1 MAPKNKKNNVCIT
14 QTVTIDTTNVVKEE
28 LTTEL
33 TAPVKAKR
41 GRKSK
46 KDLMAS
52 LNITDFLT
60 KEKDNKKSTQD
71 QNQNQNTINLDVSE
85 IENNLITTNNTQENN
100 LYEVILNN
108 DNNSLQID
116 SELTNIITL
125 SNINEEPKIAKKRG
139 RKPKGGKIIQQLS
152 SNIEQKDEKPNV
164 ILHLKCSMKD
174 LQTYSQ
180 NNNFVES
187 YNFSGSKNDLNYE
200 LIGNENINTNDK
212 TSTSIS
218 TLDVRYDSE
227 EYNDDDSVCKDSN
240 KEIFKKLKQLE
251 HNLHINNVN
260 NKRSSCF
267 WDTCEFDNPPIY
279 IPKHFING
287 TYHVYGCFCSPE
299 CGVAYLMKENI
310 DSSTKFERYH
320 LFNHIYTKIFDFK
333 KNIKP
338 APNPYYML
346 EKYYGNL
353 SIQEYR
359 SLLRNERLFL
369 IVDKPLTRILPELHE
384 DNDDFILNNKIIPS
398 NNYNVKTRLQRKKL
412 NKSSI
417 LTEKFGHIY
426 Q

>member
-1 MAPKNKKNNVCIT
+1 MTVNSKKNNNVNI
-14 QTVTIDTTNVVKEE
+14 VTDI
-28 LTTEL
+28 TTEL
-33 TAPVKAKR
+33 LTPVVTPVVTPVKAKR

-46 KDLMAS
+46 KELMAA
-52 LNITDFLT
+52 LNMTEILT
-60 KEKDNKKSTQD
+60 KEKDNKKSIQKY
-71 QNQNQNTINLDVSE
+71 NGINLNVYE
-85 IENNLITTNNTQENN
+85 IENNLTEIIDDGKENN
-100 LYEVILNN
+100 VYEDILGDENN
-108 DNNSLQID
+108 ISMQTNS
-116 SELTNIITL
+116 EL
-125 SNINEEPKIAKKRG
+125 SNIISSLNVSEEPKIAKKRG
-139 RKPKGGKIIQQLS
+139 RKPKGGKIIQQISTNVLQQ
-152 SNIEQKDEKPNV
+152 EEKTNV

-180 NNNFVES
+180 NNSFVQS
-187 YNFSGSKNDLNYE
+187 YNFSNCKNDLTYE
-200 LIGNENINTNDK
+200 LIGNGNENINTIDK
-212 TSTSIS
+212 SSTST
-218 TLDVRYDSE
+218 TLDIEYDGDD
-227 EYNDDDSVCKDSN
+227 YDDDESVCKDTN
-240 KEIFKKLKQLE
+240 KELCKKLKQLE

-260 NKRSSCF
+260 NKRSACF

-299 CGVAYLMKENI
+299 CGVAYLMNENI

-320 LFNHIYTKIFDFK
+320 LFNHIYTKIYDYK

-346 EKYYGNL
+346 DKFYGNL

-384 DNDDFILNNKIIPS
+384 DNDEFILNNKIIPS
-398 NNYNVKTRLQRKKL
+398 NNYNVKTRLQRKKQ
-412 NKSSI
+412 NKNLI
-417 LTEKFGHIY
+417 LTEKFGNNNY

>member
-1 MAPKNKKNNVCIT
+1 MGVKN
-14 QTVTIDTTNVVKEE
+14 
-28 LTTEL
+28 TEL
-33 TAPVKAKR
+33 ENVELSMNEKIKAKR

-46 KDLMAS
+46 KELLTA
-52 LNITDFLT
+52 LNVETLVKKIDT
-60 KEKDNKKSTQD
+60 KKINQPQNQTQP
-71 QNQNQNTINLDVSE
+71 QTQPQNQNTINLNISE
-85 IENNLITTNNTQENN
+85 IVNNTPDDSNN
-100 LYEVILNN
+100 IYDSVLINN
-108 DNNSLQID
+108 
-116 SELTNIITL
+116 ELTNDELTK
-125 SNINEEPKIAKKRG
+125 SEETTVLKKRG
-139 RKPKGGKIIQQLS
+139 RKPKGGKIIQQFA
-152 SNIEQKDEKPNV
+152 SNIPQKEEKPNI

-174 LQTYSQ
+174 LQINTP
-180 NNNFVES
+180 NHTFMES

-200 LIGNENINTNDK
+200 LIKNENINSIHIVNDK
-212 TSTSIS
+212 NS
-218 TLDVRYDSE
+218 TLDSDCDDYDE
-227 EYNDDDSVCKDSN
+227 ECVGKDLN
-240 KEIFKKLKQLE
+240 KEIYKKLKQLE

-260 NKRSSCF
+260 NKKSACF

-299 CGVAYLMKENI
+299 CGVAYLMNENI

-320 LFNHIYTKIFDFK
+320 LFNHIYAKIYDYK
-333 KNIKP
+333 KNVKP

-398 NNYNVKTRLQRKKL
+398 NNYHVKTRLQRKKP

-417 LTEKFGHIY
+417 LNEKFGTSNTILLE
-426 Q
+426 